1 MVIIVALAILLGAM
15 LANLALKNKLLLP
28 STLLALLYTG
38 SIATALLLS
47 VVSEKYFDDFFCD
60 NIASAI
66 FFGSAFLILYYPIL
80 QFREDRIS
88 KVVLPS
94 ASLFGFISWVSL
106 GLSVYAFMY
115 FLPIAISIF
124 GLESNSMVR
133 YEIIAGNH
141 PFIENTI
148 FNTVAG
154 SWATFFLVPMVFGF
168 VNLLN
173 GRRGL
178 GLSLILASSCY
189 IVFVLAYFGRDGV
202 LFWLLAVVMTFLS
215 LAHLFDGNLKHYV
228 IRIVIATGVCF
239 IAAFVYIT
247 YQRFSEEGSLLLAVL
262 DYYGQPFINF
272 SRIYGGIDPVWGGFT
287 FGPIYT
293 LVHGSPLDT
302 SGLEAQIESLG
313 SYTWVFGSFV
323 SNLYIDF
330 GSFGA
335 LLLISSAALIA
346 MCYLSGWKRIRL
358 GSFLFYIFFTQ
369 MLVQSV
375 FYFRNYNNVGNFYII
390 AMPIFCGVLNLL
402 TSRVNLMRLGALEK

>member
-1 MVIIVALAILLGAM
+1 VVIIVALAILLGVV
-15 LANLALKNKLLLP
+15 LANIALKNKLLLP

-47 VVSEKYFDDFFCD
+47 VVSEKYFDDFYSD
-60 NIASAI
+60 NVASAI
-66 FFGSAFLILYYPIL
+66 FFGSAFLISYYPIL
-80 QFREDRIS
+80 QFREDGIS
-88 KVVLPS
+88 KIIIPS
-94 ASLFGFISWVSL
+94 PFLFNCISWVSL
-106 GLSVYAFMY
+106 GLSVYAFVY

-133 YEIIAGNH
+133 YEIVAGNH

-154 SWATFFLVPMVFGF
+154 SWATFFLVPMVIGF

-173 GRRGL
+173 GRRVL
-178 GLSLILASSCY
+178 GLSLIFASSCY
-189 IVFVLAYFGRDGV
+189 VVFVLAYFGRDGV

-215 LAHLFDGNLKHYV
+215 LAHLFDDNVKRYV
-228 IRIVIATGVCF
+228 LRVVTAVGVCS
-239 IAAFVYIT
+239 IAAFFYIT
-247 YQRFSEEGSLLLAVL
+247 HQRFSEEGSLLLAVL

-293 LVHGSPLDT
+293 LVHGSPLDP

-323 SNLYIDF
+323 NNLYIDF
-330 GSFGA
+330 GSFGT
-335 LLLISSAALIA
+335 LLLIFSVVLIA
-346 MCYLSGWKRIRL
+346 MCFLSGGRHIRL

-375 FYFRNYNNVGNFYII
+375 FYFRNYNNIGNFYLV

-402 TSRVNLMRLGALEK
+402 ASRARLIRLGAVEK